1 MNKEKIA
8 ILVDSGT
15 DVPQEIMTEKGMFMI
30 PFKIIYKNREYTDK
44 VDITVEEISERLATE
59 IPSTSL
65 PDGTMMMDVF
75 EKIQAAGYQ
84 KVLAIT
90 ISSALSGT
98 NNAIRLIS
106 EQFPT
111 LDTYVFDTKNIG
123 IGAGLQAIRA
133 QELLEAGLSWEELI
147 ATLEKEVK
155 NNKVFFNVA
164 TLEYLQKGGRIGL
177 VTSLL
182 GTAFKLN
189 PIISCNDDGVYYT
202 VAKARGR
209 KKSLDKTFELIKG
222 TIGQHHQIKLAV
234 AHVGALA
241 EANEMKARLQ
251 EAFPQATEILFGEI
265 SPALVVHTG
274 PGLLGVGVEIID

>member
-44 VDITVEEISERLATE
+44 VDITVEEISERLTTE

>member
-44 VDITVEEISERLATE
+44 VDITVEEISERLTIE